1 MVGGGISGSLDLEPN
16 GSLRYTPGGGFSGT
30 ATFSYRV
37 WDGLAWSGATT
48 VTLTIAAPAPTPT
61 PAPTRTP
68 SPTATPSP
76 TSTPL
81 LPLPTSSASIPLPSI
96 PLPWLPLPSLL
107 PPTLPVPLLPLPP
120 SSTQPSSTAS
130 ASASP
135 DTSPGATA
143 SPTPSATAVPG
154 QSDGGPASSGSTV
167 GAPPAGAGAGG
178 GPAAA
183 SLGGST
189 GAERGDPGFRLP
201 STPFGDQRIDL
212 AGASVGLFAGIEI
225 WAVPAATIA
234 FPGLLVLLWVAL
246 QTAGAAAWMPAV
258 RRLRGEDD
266 PRRRARLRTPSA

>member
-1 MVGGGISGSLDLEPN
+1 M
-16 GSLRYTPGGGFSGT
+16 
-30 ATFSYRV
+30 
-37 WDGLAWSGATT
+37 
-48 VTLTIAAPAPTPT
+48 
-61 PAPTRTP
+61 
-68 SPTATPSP
+68 
-76 TSTPL
+76 
-81 LPLPTSSASIPLPSI
+81 
-96 PLPWLPLPSLL
+96 
-107 PPTLPVPLLPLPP
+107 
-120 SSTQPSSTAS
+120 
-130 ASASP
+130 
-135 DTSPGATA
+135 
-143 SPTPSATAVPG
+143 PG